1 MFVMAISE
9 GSGRCISDGDIGD
22 DQDSGDDISD
32 EFGDNISD
40 EYISDS
46 YVSDD
51 YQ

>member
-1 MFVMAISE
+1 VKAAVAASVMAVSVINHV
-9 GSGRCISDGDIGD
+9 
-22 DQDSGDDISD
+22 SGDDISD

-40 EYISDS
+40 EYVRDS